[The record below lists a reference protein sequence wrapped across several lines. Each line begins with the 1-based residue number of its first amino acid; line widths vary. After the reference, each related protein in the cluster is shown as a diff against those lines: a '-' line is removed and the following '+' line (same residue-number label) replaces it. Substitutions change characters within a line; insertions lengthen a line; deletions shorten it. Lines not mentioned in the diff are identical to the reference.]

1 MADHEGNEEETLDP
15 DDWTTFAQLAHR
27 MVDDMLEHLRTVRDR
42 PAWQPIP
49 KEVKARFTQPLPLE
63 PQSPEHV
70 YQEFCSDVLP
80 YLRGNTHPRFW
91 AWVEGTGT
99 PFGMLAEML
108 AATLNSNVS
117 FGEQS
122 PVYVELQVL
131 DWCKQM
137 LGYPAE
143 ASGLLVSGGAEA
155 SLVGLAVAR
164 NTKANF
170 DVARD
175 GMGVASERLTL
186 YGSTETHSVLQKAVE
201 LLGLGNDSLRKIPV
215 DHDYRIDLKALRQTI
230 AEDRDRGAFPFCVIG
245 NAGTVNTGAIDDL
258 AALADIA
265 GEEDLWFHID
275 GALGALAALAP
286 KLRPLLNGME
296 RADSLAFD
304 LHKWMSV
311 PYEAGCVLIRN
322 ATQHQRTFSTSG
334 AYIAHVQRGVAGGPI
349 WFSEF
354 GVQLS
359 RNFKALKVW
368 MLLKQ
373 HGTDKYA
380 RLIQQN
386 VDQANYLADL
396 IEAAP
401 ELELLAPVSLNV
413 VCFRF
418 VSGGFND
425 AELNE
430 LNEEILM
437 RLHEGGIAIPSYT
450 TLKGNYAIRVAITNH
465 RSRRADF
472 DRLVAEVINQ
482 ARALL
487 LPSDESESRILEE

>member
-1 MADHEGNEEETLDP
+1 MSLQSMADHEVHEEETFDP
-15 DDWTTFAQLAHR
+15 DDWTALTQLAHR
-27 MVDDMLEHLRTVRDR
+27 MVEDMMNHLTTVRER
-42 PAWQPIP
+42 PAWQPLP
-49 KEVKARFTQPLPLE
+49 DDVKARFIQPLPLE
-63 PQSPEHV
+63 PRNREHV
-70 YQEFCSDVLP
+70 YQEFCRDILP

-99 PFGMLAEML
+99 PFGVLAEML

-117 FGEQS
+117 FGEQA

-137 LGYPAE
+137 LGYAAE

-155 SLVGLAVAR
+155 NLVGLAVAR
-164 NTKANF
+164 NAKANF
-170 DVARD
+170 DVAHD
-175 GMGVASERLTL
+175 GLRMASQPLTL

-201 LLGLGNDSLRKIPV
+201 LLGLGSNSLRKIPV
-215 DHDYRIDLKALRQTI
+215 DGDYRIDLKILRRTI
-230 AEDRDRGAFPFCVIG
+230 AEDRERGERPFCVIG

-258 AALADIA
+258 AALADVA
-265 GEEDLWFHID
+265 REEDLWFHID

-286 KLRPLLNGME
+286 KLRPLLKGME

-311 PYEAGCVLIRN
+311 PYEAGCILIKN
-322 ATQHQRTFSTSG
+322 ATQHHRTFSTSG

-349 WFSEF
+349 WFSEY

-359 RNFKALKVW
+359 RSFKALKVW
-368 MLLKQ
+368 MMLKEQ
-373 HGTDKYA
+373 GIEKFA

-386 VDQANYLADL
+386 VDQAKYLAAL
-396 IEAAP
+396 IEARP

-418 VSGGFND
+418 ISE
-425 AELNE
+425 ALSESELNE

-450 TLKGNYAIRVAITNH
+450 MLQGRYAIRVAIVNH

-472 DRLVAEVINQ
+472 DRLVEEVINH
-482 ARALL
+482 ARVVQRERDLDK
-487 LPSDESESRILEE
+487 P